1 MPNSV
6 APSCRNLRAQQMVQ
20 PPAQNLRAA
29 GIKES
34 DLPMLARD
42 AMNVQRLLVNNPRDV
57 AYEDALA
64 LYQAAY

>member
-1 MPNSV
+1 MPY
-6 APSCRNLRAQQMVQ
+6 
-20 PPAQNLRAA
+20 AQNLRAA